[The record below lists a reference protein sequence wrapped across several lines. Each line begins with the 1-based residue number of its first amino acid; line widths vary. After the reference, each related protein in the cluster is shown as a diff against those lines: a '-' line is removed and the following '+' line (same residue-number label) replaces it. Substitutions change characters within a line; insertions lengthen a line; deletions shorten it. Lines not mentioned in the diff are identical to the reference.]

1 VRGAAAGRASAGRGG
16 ALTLPPRPPSR
27 RTDYYI
33 PYALS
38 GQQTDLPA
46 GTLSFAPLYACPLAL
61 PFGIAGG
68 EGTLSCDAGGQ
79 WTLALAFGNL
89 TLPAGGLS
97 AGGRAYA
104 GAVALGKGGSV
115 SW

>member
-1 VRGAAAGRASAGRGG
+1 M
-16 ALTLPPRPPSR
+16 L
-27 RTDYYI
+27 TDYYLV
-33 PYALS
+33 YALS

-46 GTLSFAPLYACPLAL
+46 GTLSFAPLYACPMSL

-68 EGTLSCDAGGQ
+68 EGLISCDAGGK
-79 WTLALAFGNL
+79 WTLSLAFGTL

-97 AGGRAYA
+97 AAGKAYA
-104 GAVALGKGGSV
+104 GAVSLARGQSV